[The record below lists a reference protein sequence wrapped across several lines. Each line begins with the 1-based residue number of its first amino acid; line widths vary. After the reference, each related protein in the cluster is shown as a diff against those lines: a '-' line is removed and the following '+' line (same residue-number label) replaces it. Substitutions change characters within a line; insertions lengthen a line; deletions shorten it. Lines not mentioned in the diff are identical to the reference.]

1 VKRLLAGAL
10 ALAAGAVLANIRY
23 GPVDLRPTPH
33 RRGHTMPFTHP
44 KLHCWVCL
52 GRPASRVVEAKA
64 LAPYATDWDV
74 EVESYYQLCCDNVDC
89 LRKSADA
96 ADAGD
101 SVHADTRELTRGEAE
116 VISGWDL
123 SEQVTR

>member
-1 VKRLLAGAL
+1 MRRAVLVFLAVFVA
-10 ALAAGAVLANIRY
+10 AVLANIRY

-44 KLHCWVCL
+44 RLKCWVCL
-52 GRPASRVVEAKA
+52 SRPASRVVEAKA
-64 LAPYATDWDV
+64 LAHYATDWDV
-74 EVESYYQLCCDNVDC
+74 EVESYYQLCCDNLDC

-101 SVHADTRELTRGEAE
+101 SVHVDTRVLCRGEAE
-116 VISGWDL
+116 AISGLQLD
-123 SEQVTR
+123 EVTR